1 MISVISYYGFPIK
14 TIQHDNYTQTYS
26 IEYVLWNDGIRLL
39 SVNQTPHDR
48 LSNYEFEYFF
58 MVVSDSLKAEV
69 AA

>member
-1 MISVISYYGFPIK
+1 MTSAISYYGFPIK
-14 TIQHDNYTQTYS
+14 TIQHDNYNKTYF
-26 IEYVLWNDGIRLL
+26 IEYVLWGDGIRLL